1 MQGEL
6 APAMKTFQGKLAKVR
21 FPLEKISPS
30 AKEKST
36 SLEIFSQF
44 YFLKSCSKSESKV
57 IWRGTLEEKDQL
69 ITQATTPAA
78 RRVAQYIFAPTELP
92 RPSQRRRIKKRGN
105 N

>member
-1 MQGEL
+1 MQGEF

-44 YFLKSCSKSESKV
+44 YFLKSP
-57 IWRGTLEEKDQL
+57 L
-69 ITQATTPAA
+69 A
-78 RRVAQYIFAPTELP
+78 RNLNQKLFGEGHSRK
-92 RPSQRRRIKKRGN
+92 RIN
-105 N
+105 

>member
-1 MQGEL
+1 
-6 APAMKTFQGKLAKVR
+6 MKTFQGKLAKVR

-36 SLEIFSQF
+36 SLEIFFSVL
-44 YFLKSCSKSESKV
+44 FLEKSPCSKSESKV
-57 IWRGTLEEKDQL
+57 IWIGTLKEKDQL
-69 ITQATTPAA
+69 ITQATTPAT